1 MVAKK
6 YQMLISIE
14 LSEINFN
21 QPTEKGNFRL
31 LVTSKENEPER
42 AYRYAWV
49 DLTQLT

>member
-1 MVAKK
+1 MAEKK

-31 LVTSKENEPER
+31 LAQNGSPNVPKDMRRPT
-42 AYRYAWV
+42 
-49 DLTQLT
+49 L